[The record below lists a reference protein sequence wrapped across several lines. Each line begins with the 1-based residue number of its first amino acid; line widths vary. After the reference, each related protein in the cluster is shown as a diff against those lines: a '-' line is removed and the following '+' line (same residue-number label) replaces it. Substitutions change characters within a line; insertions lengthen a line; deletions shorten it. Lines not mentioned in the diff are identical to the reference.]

1 VTEST
6 NVLEEVSLDS
16 LQAGSV
22 IDLNTRNHRYWIEY
36 LGGDR
41 ARISGHPRLCPSPV
55 LVHLQGSIGR
65 SIEEGSIRQGMHLVF
80 RLVDD
85 PRPVTTSEIT
95 KLRVVDPGR

>member
-6 NVLEEVSLDS
+6 NVLEEVSLDT

-22 IDLNTRNHRYWIEY
+22 IDLNTRNHRYRIEY

-41 ARISGHPRLCPSPV
+41 ARISGHPRLCPRPV
-55 LVHLQGSIGR
+55 LVHLQGSIGD
-65 SIEEGSIRQGMHLVF
+65 SIEAGSIRQGMHLVF
-80 RLVDD
+80 QPLDD

-95 KLRVVDPGR
+95 NVRLVGPTR